1 MLLLI
6 LGIPDGLISRLDAA
20 ILLIFFIAY
29 LAYTVVL
36 GLREGGEEEAD
47 EQHPLWK
54 FIVFLV
60 IGSACIVLG
69 SNFVVDGAT
78 GIARAFGVSE
88 RVIGLTI
95 VALGTSLPELVTSVT
110 AATRKEA
117 DIAIGNI
124 VGSNIFNV
132 LFVLGLAGVLNPI
145 PFERE
150 FIVDGVLAVLS
161 VVLLWVACARTQSL
175 RRPWGA
181 VMLLSYAAY
190 LGYLLL
196 F

>member
-6 LGIPDGLISRLDAA
+6 LGISDGLISRLDAA

-54 FIVFLV
+54 LIVFLV

-88 RVIGLTI
+88 RVI
-95 VALGTSLPELVTSVT
+95 GTSLPELVTSVT